1 VTGSGTGTHS
11 SILLAQQLAAAA
23 AAACTL
29 LQVAAWLLIWQR
41 CQQLLQLA
49 QRTRQLLLQGLLQL
63 RVVLLPHTSS
73 SVPVAAAGQSQSVTD
88 VDLGPG

>member
-23 AAACTL
+23 ACTL
-29 LQVAAWLLIWQR
+29 LQVVAWLLIWQR

-88 VDLGPG
+88 VELGAG